1 MYNNGNSSK
10 NVTGSSVVDGTL
22 ESADYADNGL
32 SGDKIDGGIISNFQ
46 STGIDDNSNA
56 LAMTIDSNERVI
68 IGKTT
73 TIAPAQADDLSI
85 GSTSGSHGLTI
96 VSNRANTGNLYFH
109 DNDNND
115 SGAVI
120 YDHSTNAMAFRTNRG
135 TRASFDSAG
144 YLRLNAGGIQ
154 FNGDTAAA
162 NALDDYEE
170 GTWTP
175 ALSVESGTTPT
186 YTVTK
191 ATYTKIGRLVTC
203 KVKIAI
209 TAAGSGLL
217 RMTYPFVPAADQQLY
232 GVANLKDS
240 TNTYQGLTVVS
251 YNNTYVYFRPD
262 NSTVYYFKAQHL
274 NTDLNLAFSFEV

>member
-10 NVTGSSVVDGTL
+10 NVTGASVVDGTM
-22 ESADYADNGL
+22 ESADYPDNGL

-46 STGIDDNSNA
+46 STGIDDR
-56 LAMTIDSNERVI
+56 LANGIKI
-68 IGKTT
+68 TT
-73 TIAPAQADDLSI
+73 TTTGANVTGSATATSYIKTEYQAGFAI
-85 GSTSGSHGLTI
+85 GSVSGVPRVQTDS
-96 VSNRANTGNLYFH
+96 TGNMRF
-109 DNDNND
+109 
-115 SGAVI
+115 
-120 YDHSTNAMAFRTNRG
+120 F
-135 TRASFDSAG
+135 
-144 YLRLNAGGIQ
+144 NAGDTETVRFPSTGGIT
-154 FNGDTAAA
+154 FNGDSAAA

-170 GTWTP
+170 GTWAA

-191 ATYTKIGRLVTC
+191 ATYIKIGRLVTC

-251 YNNTYVYFRPD
+251 YNNTYVYLRPD